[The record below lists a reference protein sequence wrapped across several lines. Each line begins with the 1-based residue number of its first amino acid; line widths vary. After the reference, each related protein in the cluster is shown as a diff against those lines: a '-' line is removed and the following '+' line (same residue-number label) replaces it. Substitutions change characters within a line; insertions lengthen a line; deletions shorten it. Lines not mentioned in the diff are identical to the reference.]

1 MSMLDIV
8 LKYSNCIAHR
18 QNMQFDLMARD
29 DHSRNTMVNRK
40 NVKETDGQNGH
51 TVTQIHNRET
61 RTDAGVFGDRCD
73 LFDANDYRSQPE
85 NHQHNYSKTNTH

>member
-1 MSMLDIV
+1 
-8 LKYSNCIAHR
+8 
-18 QNMQFDLMARD
+18 
-29 DHSRNTMVNRK
+29 MVNRK

-61 RTDAGVFGDRCD
+61 RTDAVFFGNRCD

-85 NHQHNYSKTNTH
+85 NHQHNYSKTSTHEHVQSKQIMIVKKGVIL